1 MNVYGFFNCF
11 ISTRQSGARPIRQN
25 VCWRR
30 AQLGCTLA
38 RPPLATYPRS
48 SACVRCIL
56 QIVRGLVRRPINGP
70 VTSNICVSPA
80 KTGLTKRIR
89 KRALGASSIIDLG
102 TLQDPIHHSGAT
114 AAARIMAHA
123 PTTEDIPP
131 RGQRSW
137 WNTLGIQRQSQR
149 DSVRS
154 RDQSIFGARLQD
166 TLKYSSVAISLADK
180 NGDPYIWGYVPVI
193 VAKIGLFLKH
203 NGA

>member
-1 MNVYGFFNCF
+1 MREMHLANCEAYGASADKWTSNQQYLCF
-11 ISTRQSGARPIRQN
+11 TCQN
-25 VCWRR
+25 RSDKKNT
-30 AQLGCTLA
+30 Q
-38 RPPLATYPRS
+38 PRS
-48 SACVRCIL
+48 WRVEH
-56 QIVRGLVRRPINGP
+56 
-70 VTSNICVSPA
+70 
-80 KTGLTKRIR
+80 
-89 KRALGASSIIDLG
+89 IDLA

-114 AAARIMAHA
+114 AAAHIMEHA

-203 NGA
+203 HGA